1 MKVLNRVLEGV
12 LVFLM
17 VALVLDVFWQ
27 VFARYVLV
35 NPSSFTDELARYL
48 FIWVGYLGAAYGTGK
63 KIHLAVDLLATKWA
77 ILQREA
83 ISFFIILFATLVFV
97 IGGGRL
103 VYLTI
108 ILDQRSS
115 ALGVPLGVVYAVIP
129 ISGLIIIAYSI
140 NDILQNR
147 LKLT

>member
-1 MKVLNRVLEGV
+1 MHYTLSGSVYFTVIRQMIHQFTCIIIYTVILLIGIVHHI
-12 LVFLM
+12 M
-17 VALVLDVFWQ
+17 
-27 VFARYVLV
+27 YV
-35 NPSSFTDELARYL
+35 
-48 FIWVGYLGAAYGTGK
+48 
-63 KIHLAVDLLATKWA
+63 
-77 ILQREA
+77 
-83 ISFFIILFATLVFV
+83 FIIVFATLVFV